1 MNRMAKKKH
10 SALGK
15 RLIASAK
22 EMVAHAKGELE
33 LDEYEIKIPPQV
45 DVIAIRKRLG
55 LSQAEFSRRFGFS
68 PRAVQDWEQG
78 RRKPE
83 SAARAYLLV
92 IAREPRAVDRALRG
106 AA

>member
-1 MNRMAKKKH
+1 MANKKH

-22 EMVAHAKGELE
+22 EMVAHAKGEVK
-33 LDEYEIKIPPQV
+33 LDIYEVKIPPQV
-45 DVIAIRKRLG
+45 DVTAIRKRLG
-55 LSQAEFSRRFGFS
+55 LSQVGVARGVGLG
-68 PRAVQDWEQG
+68 PGAVQDWEQG

-92 IAREPRAVDRALRG
+92 IAREPKAVDRALRG